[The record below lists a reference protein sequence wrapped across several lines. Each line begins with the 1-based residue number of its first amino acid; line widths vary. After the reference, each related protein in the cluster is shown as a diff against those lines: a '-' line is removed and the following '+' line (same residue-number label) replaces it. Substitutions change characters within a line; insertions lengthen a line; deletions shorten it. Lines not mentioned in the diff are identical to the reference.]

1 MSPLLFLPNDFE
13 SGPTVLLLEG
23 PFEDG
28 TVEEAYHCRVML
40 EAPSREGVC

>member
-23 PFEDG
+23 PFKDG
-28 TVEEAYHCRVML
+28 TVEEAYYCRITL
-40 EAPSREGVC
+40 EAPPWEGVC

>member
-40 EAPSREGVC
+40 EAPPREGVC